1 MIYKKFNFESG
12 SKITEENNLKNIKK
26 IKEKSTKT
34 ILSKELEIGQK
45 VYGTVINIKPY
56 GAFIKI
62 KSGEV
67 GLLHI
72 EDISVARIKSPE
84 ERLHIGQKIPVIVK
98 SIDDNAKKFNL
109 SYKEILGTWQ
119 DNIKDIK
126 VGQELQGTIRET
138 AKGNKGIFIELK
150 PNLVGMS
157 EYKPNY
163 NFGDKVTVIVKKIIP
178 EKHKV
183 KLKII

>member
-1 MIYKKFNFESG
+1 MVYNKFE
-12 SKITEENNLKNIKK
+12 TEELKKNT
-26 IKEKSTKT
+26 KESWTFKD
-34 ILSKELEIGQK
+34 LEVGKK

-56 GAFIKI
+56 GAFVRI
-62 KSGEV
+62 GEGTV

-72 EDISVARIKSPE
+72 EDISVARMKSPE
-84 ERLHIGQKIPVIVK
+84 ERLKIGQEIPVIIK
-98 SIDDNAKKFNL
+98 SIDKKDSKFSL
-109 SYKEILGTWQ
+109 SYKELLGSWQ
-119 DNIKDIK
+119 DNIKDIR
-126 VGQELQGTIRET
+126 VGQEVQGIIRET

-163 NFGDKVTVIVKKIIP
+163 NFGDKVNVVVKKIIP

>member
-1 MIYKKFNFESG
+1 MIYKEINS
-12 SKITEENNLKNIKK
+12 TEDNI
-26 IKEKSTKT
+26 IKEN
-34 ILSKELEIGQK
+34 LSFKDLEVGKK

-56 GAFIKI
+56 GAFIRV
-62 KSGEV
+62 GNGTV

-72 EDISVARIKSPE
+72 EDISVARMKSPE
-84 ERLHIGQKIPVIVK
+84 ERLKIGQEIPLIVK
-98 SIDDNAKKFNL
+98 SIDKKDSRFSL
-109 SYKEILGTWQ
+109 SYKELLGSWQ
-119 DNIKDIK
+119 DNIKGIK
-126 VGQELQGTIRET
+126 VGQELKGIVRET

-163 NFGDKVTVIVKKIIP
+163 NFGDKVNVIVKKIIP

-183 KLKII
+183 KLKIL

>member
-1 MIYKKFNFESG
+1 MVYKKF
-12 SKITEENNLKNIKK
+12 
-26 IKEKSTKT
+26 KT
-34 ILSKELEIGQK
+34 KELNKNTKENWKFNDLEVGKK
-45 VYGTVINIKPY
+45 VYGKVINIKPY
-56 GAFIKI
+56 GAFIKV
-62 KSGEV
+62 GDGTV

-72 EDISVARIKSPE
+72 EDISVARMSSPE
-84 ERLHIGQKIPVIVK
+84 ERLKIGEKIPVIVK
-98 SIDDNAKKFNL
+98 SIDKKDSKFSL
-109 SYKEILGTWQ
+109 SYKELLGSWQ
-119 DNIKDIK
+119 DNIKGIE
-126 VGQELQGTIRET
+126 VGQEIQGIIRET

-163 NFGDKVTVIVKKIIP
+163 NFGDRVNVIVKKIIP

>member
-1 MIYKKFNFESG
+1 MIYNKYNFES
-12 SKITEENNLKNIKK
+12 KNW
-26 IKEKSTKT
+26 SFN
-34 ILSKELEIGQK
+34 ELEVGEK

-56 GAFIKI
+56 GAFVKI
-62 KSGEV
+62 GSETV

-72 EDISVARIKSPE
+72 EDISIARMKSPE
-84 ERLHIGQKIPVIVK
+84 ERLHVGQKIPVIIK
-98 SIDDNAKKFNL
+98 SIDKNNSKFSL
-109 SYKEILGTWQ
+109 SYKELLGTWQ
-119 DNIKDIK
+119 ENIKDIK

-163 NFGDKVTVIVKKIIP
+163 NFGDKVTVLVKKIIP

>member
-1 MIYKKFNFESG
+1 MIYKKF
-12 SKITEENNLKNIKK
+12 ENNNYNQNKQENFLFKD
-26 IKEKSTKT
+26 
-34 ILSKELEIGQK
+34 LEVGKK
-45 VYGTVINIKPY
+45 VYGKVVNIKPY

-62 KSGEV
+62 GENTV

-72 EDISVARIKSPE
+72 EDISVARMKSPA
-84 ERLHIGQKIPVIVK
+84 ERLKIGQEIPVIVK
-98 SIDDNAKKFNL
+98 SIDKETSKFNL
-109 SYKEILGTWQ
+109 SYKEILGTWK
-119 DNIKDIK
+119 DNIKDIQ
-126 VGQELQGTIRET
+126 VGQELKGIIRET

-163 NFGDKVTVIVKKIIP
+163 NFGDEVNVIVKKIIP
-178 EKHKV
+178 EKQKV

>member
-1 MIYKKFNFESG
+1 MIYNKYNFES
-12 SKITEENNLKNIKK
+12 KNW
-26 IKEKSTKT
+26 SFN
-34 ILSKELEIGQK
+34 ELEVGEK

-56 GAFIKI
+56 GAFVKI
-62 KSGEV
+62 GSETV

-72 EDISVARIKSPE
+72 EDISIARMKSPE
-84 ERLHIGQKIPVIVK
+84 ERLKIGQEIPVIIK
-98 SIDDNAKKFNL
+98 SIDKKDSKFSL
-109 SYKEILGTWQ
+109 SYKELLGSWQ
-119 DNIKDIK
+119 DNIKDIR
-126 VGQELQGTIRET
+126 VGQEVQGIIRET

-163 NFGDKVTVIVKKIIP
+163 NFGDKVNVIVKKIIP

-183 KLKII
+183 KLKIL

>member
-1 MIYKKFNFESG
+1 M
-12 SKITEENNLKNIKK
+12 
-26 IKEKSTKT
+26 
-34 ILSKELEIGQK
+34 
-45 VYGTVINIKPY
+45 
-56 GAFIKI
+56 
-62 KSGEV
+62 

-72 EDISVARIKSPE
+72 EDISVARMSSPE
-84 ERLHIGQKIPVIVK
+84 ERLKIGEKIPVIVK
-98 SIDDNAKKFNL
+98 SIDKKDSKFSL
-109 SYKEILGTWQ
+109 SYKELLGSWQ
-119 DNIKDIK
+119 DNIKGIE
-126 VGQELQGTIRET
+126 VGQEIQGIIRET

-163 NFGDKVTVIVKKIIP
+163 NFGDKVNVVVKKIIP

>member
-1 MIYKKFNFESG
+1 MIYKKFD
-12 SKITEENNLKNIKK
+12 
-26 IKEKSTKT
+26 
-34 ILSKELEIGQK
+34 SKELKKSAKENWSFNDLEVGKK

-56 GAFIKI
+56 GAFVKV
-62 KSGEV
+62 GDNTV

-72 EDISVARIKSPE
+72 EDISVARMKSPE
-84 ERLHIGQKIPVIVK
+84 ERLKVGEKIPVIVK
-98 SIDDNAKKFNL
+98 AIDKKDSRFSL
-109 SYKEILGTWQ
+109 SYKELLGSWQ
-119 DNIKDIK
+119 DNIKGIE
-126 VGQELQGTIRET
+126 VGQEIQGIIRET

-163 NFGDKVTVIVKKIIP
+163 NFGDRVNVVVKKIIP

>member
-1 MIYKKFNFESG
+1 MVYKKFE
-12 SKITEENNLKNIKK
+12 TEELKKNT
-26 IKEKSTKT
+26 KESWTFKD
-34 ILSKELEIGQK
+34 LELGKK

-56 GAFIKI
+56 GAFVRI
-62 KSGEV
+62 GEGTV

-72 EDISVARIKSPE
+72 EDISVARMKSPE
-84 ERLHIGQKIPVIVK
+84 ERLKIGQEIPVIIK
-98 SIDDNAKKFNL
+98 SIDKKDSKFSL
-109 SYKEILGTWQ
+109 SYKELLGSWQ
-119 DNIKDIK
+119 DNIKDIR
-126 VGQELQGTIRET
+126 VGQEVQGIIRET

-163 NFGDKVTVIVKKIIP
+163 NFGDKVNVVVKKIIP

-183 KLKII
+183 KLKIL

>member
-1 MIYKKFNFESG
+1 MIYKKFD
-12 SKITEENNLKNIKK
+12 LKSEDEKT
-26 IKEKSTKT
+26 KEMSFN
-34 ILSKELEIGQK
+34 ELEVGQK

-56 GAFIKI
+56 GAFVKI
-62 KSGEV
+62 ESGAV

-72 EDISVARIKSPE
+72 ADISVARMKSPE
-84 ERLHIGQKIPVIVK
+84 ERLHLGQKIPVIVK
-98 SIDDNAKKFNL
+98 SIDNEAKKFSL
-109 SYKEILGTWQ
+109 SYKELLGTWQ
-119 DNIKDIK
+119 DNVKDIRE
-126 VGQELQGTIRET
+126 GQELKGIIRET

-163 NFGDKVTVIVKKIIP
+163 HFGDKVTVLVKKIIP

>member
-1 MIYKKFNFESG
+1 MVYKKF
-12 SKITEENNLKNIKK
+12 KTKENWSFND
-26 IKEKSTKT
+26 
-34 ILSKELEIGQK
+34 LEVGKK
-45 VYGTVINIKPY
+45 VYGKVINIKPY
-56 GAFIKI
+56 GAFIKV
-62 KSGEV
+62 GDGTV

-72 EDISVARIKSPE
+72 EDISVARMSSPE
-84 ERLHIGQKIPVIVK
+84 ERLKIGEKIPVIVK
-98 SIDDNAKKFNL
+98 SIDKKDSKFSL
-109 SYKEILGTWQ
+109 SYKELLGSWQ
-119 DNIKDIK
+119 DNIKGIE
-126 VGQELQGTIRET
+126 VGQEIQGIIRET

-163 NFGDKVTVIVKKIIP
+163 NFGDKVNVVVKKIIP

>member
-1 MIYKKFNFESG
+1 MIYKKFDFESE
-12 SKITEENNLKNIKK
+12 TKK
-26 IKEKSTKT
+26 TKEVAFD
-34 ILSKELEIGQK
+34 ELEIGRK
-45 VYGTVINIKPY
+45 VYGKVINIKPY
-56 GAFIKI
+56 GAFVKI
-62 KSGEV
+62 ESGAV

-84 ERLHIGQKIPVIVK
+84 ERLHLGQKIPVIVK
-98 SIDDNAKKFNL
+98 SIDKQSKKFNL
-109 SYKEILGTWQ
+109 SYKEMLGTWQ
-119 DNIKDIK
+119 ENIKNVK
-126 VGQELQGTIRET
+126 VGQKMQGIIRET

-163 NFGDKVTVIVKKIIP
+163 HFGDKVTVLVKKIIP

>member
-1 MIYKKFNFESG
+1 MVYNKF
-12 SKITEENNLKNIKK
+12 KTKENWSFND
-26 IKEKSTKT
+26 
-34 ILSKELEIGQK
+34 LEVGKK
-45 VYGTVINIKPY
+45 VYGKVINIKPY
-56 GAFIKI
+56 GAFIKV
-62 KSGEV
+62 GDGTV

-72 EDISVARIKSPE
+72 EDISVARMSSPE
-84 ERLHIGQKIPVIVK
+84 ERLKIGEKIPVIVK
-98 SIDDNAKKFNL
+98 SIDKKDSKFSL
-109 SYKEILGTWQ
+109 SYKELLGSWQ
-119 DNIKDIK
+119 DNIKGIE
-126 VGQELQGTIRET
+126 VGQEIQGIIRET

-163 NFGDKVTVIVKKIIP
+163 NFGDKVNVVVKKIIP

>member
-1 MIYKKFNFESG
+1 MIYKNFKFDENKKTKESLA
-12 SKITEENNLKNIKK
+12 IN
-26 IKEKSTKT
+26 
-34 ILSKELEIGQK
+34 EIEVGKK

-56 GAFIKI
+56 GAFVKI
-62 KSGEV
+62 ENGAV

-72 EDISVARIKSPE
+72 EDISIARMKSPE
-84 ERLHIGQKIPVIVK
+84 ERLHIGQKIPVLIK
-98 SIDDNAKKFNL
+98 SIDIKENKFNL
-109 SYKEILGTWQ
+109 SYKELLGSWQ
-119 DNIKDIK
+119 DNIKDVK
-126 VGQELQGTIRET
+126 VGQEMPGIIRET

>member
-1 MIYKKFNFESG
+1 M
-12 SKITEENNLKNIKK
+12 
-26 IKEKSTKT
+26 
-34 ILSKELEIGQK
+34 
-45 VYGTVINIKPY
+45 
-56 GAFIKI
+56 
-62 KSGEV
+62 

-84 ERLHIGQKIPVIVK
+84 ERLHLGQKIPVIVK
-98 SIDDNAKKFNL
+98 SIDKQSKKFNL
-109 SYKEILGTWQ
+109 SYKEMLGTWQ
-119 DNIKDIK
+119 ENIKNVK
-126 VGQELQGTIRET
+126 VGQEMQGIIRET

-163 NFGDKVTVIVKKIIP
+163 HFGDKVTVLVKKIIP

-183 KLKII
+183 KLKTV

>member
-1 MIYKKFNFESG
+1 MIYKEINS
-12 SKITEENNLKNIKK
+12 TEDNI
-26 IKEKSTKT
+26 IKEN
-34 ILSKELEIGQK
+34 LSFKDLEVGKK

-56 GAFIKI
+56 GAFIRV
-62 KSGEV
+62 GNGTV

-72 EDISVARIKSPE
+72 EDISIARMKSPE
-84 ERLHIGQKIPVIVK
+84 ERLKIGQEIPLIVK
-98 SIDDNAKKFNL
+98 SIDKKDSRFSL
-109 SYKEILGTWQ
+109 SYKELLGSWQ
-119 DNIKDIK
+119 DNIKGIK
-126 VGQELQGTIRET
+126 VGQELKGIVRET

-163 NFGDKVTVIVKKIIP
+163 NFGDKVNVIVKKIIP

-183 KLKII
+183 KLKIL

>member
-1 MIYKKFNFESG
+1 MVYKKFD
-12 SKITEENNLKNIKK
+12 
-26 IKEKSTKT
+26 
-34 ILSKELEIGQK
+34 SKELKKNEKNNWSFNDLKVGKK

-56 GAFIKI
+56 GAFIRV
-62 KSGEV
+62 GDGTV

-72 EDISVARIKSPE
+72 EDISVARMKSPE
-84 ERLHIGQKIPVIVK
+84 ERLKIGQEIPVIIK
-98 SIDDNAKKFNL
+98 SIDKKDSKFSL
-109 SYKEILGTWQ
+109 SYKELLGSWQ
-119 DNIKDIK
+119 DNIKGIEE
-126 VGQELQGTIRET
+126 GQELKGIVRET

-163 NFGDKVTVIVKKIIP
+163 NFGDKVNVVVKKIIP

-183 KLKII
+183 KLKIL

>member
-1 MIYKKFNFESG
+1 MIYKKFDFESE
-12 SKITEENNLKNIKK
+12 TKK
-26 IKEKSTKT
+26 TKEVAFD
-34 ILSKELEIGQK
+34 ELEIGRK
-45 VYGTVINIKPY
+45 VYGKVINIKPY
-56 GAFIKI
+56 GAFVKI
-62 KSGEV
+62 ESGAV

-84 ERLHIGQKIPVIVK
+84 ERLHLGQKIPVIVK
-98 SIDDNAKKFNL
+98 SIDKQSKKFNL
-109 SYKEILGTWQ
+109 SYKEMLGAWQ
-119 DNIKDIK
+119 ENIKNVK
-126 VGQELQGTIRET
+126 VGQEMQGIIRET

-163 NFGDKVTVIVKKIIP
+163 HFGDKVTVLVKKIIP
-178 EKHKV
+178 EKHNV

>member
-1 MIYKKFNFESG
+1 MIYKKF
-12 SKITEENNLKNIKK
+12 
-26 IKEKSTKT
+26 
-34 ILSKELEIGQK
+34 ELESKYKKTKENSFKALEVGQR

-56 GAFIKI
+56 GAFVKI
-62 KSGEV
+62 ESGAV

-72 EDISVARIKSPE
+72 EDISVARMKSPE

-98 SIDDNAKKFNL
+98 LVDTKENKFCF
-109 SYKEILGTWQ
+109 SYKELLGSWQ
-119 DNIKDIK
+119 DNIKDIE
-126 VGQELQGTIRET
+126 VGQELKGIIRET

-163 NFGDKVTVIVKKIIP
+163 NFGDKVTVVVKKIIP

>member
-1 MIYKKFNFESG
+1 MIYKKFDIESE
-12 SKITEENNLKNIKK
+12 SEKIN
-26 IKEKSTKT
+26 EKSFNQ
-34 ILSKELEIGQK
+34 LEVGQK
-45 VYGTVINIKPY
+45 VYGKIINIKPY
-56 GAFIKI
+56 GAFVKI
-62 KSGEV
+62 EGGAV

-98 SIDDNAKKFNL
+98 SIDNGAKKFNL

-119 DNIKDIK
+119 DNIKDIR

-163 NFGDKVTVIVKKIIP
+163 NFGDKVTVLVKKIIP

>member
-1 MIYKKFNFESG
+1 MVYNKFE
-12 SKITEENNLKNIKK
+12 TEELKKNT
-26 IKEKSTKT
+26 KESWTFKD
-34 ILSKELEIGQK
+34 LEVGKK

-56 GAFIKI
+56 GAFVRI
-62 KSGEV
+62 GEGTV

-72 EDISVARIKSPE
+72 EDISVARMKSPE
-84 ERLHIGQKIPVIVK
+84 ERLKIGQEIPVIIK
-98 SIDDNAKKFNL
+98 SIDKKDSKFSL
-109 SYKEILGTWQ
+109 SYKELLGSWQ
-119 DNIKDIK
+119 DNIKDIR
-126 VGQELQGTIRET
+126 VGQEVQGIIRET

-163 NFGDKVTVIVKKIIP
+163 NFGDKVNVVVKKIIP

-183 KLKII
+183 KLKIL

>member
-1 MIYKKFNFESG
+1 MIYKKFDFESE
-12 SKITEENNLKNIKK
+12 TKK
-26 IKEKSTKT
+26 TKEVAFD
-34 ILSKELEIGQK
+34 ELEIGRK
-45 VYGTVINIKPY
+45 VYGKVINIKPY
-56 GAFIKI
+56 GAFVKI
-62 KSGEV
+62 ESGAV

-84 ERLHIGQKIPVIVK
+84 ERLHLGQKIPVIVK
-98 SIDDNAKKFNL
+98 SIDKQSKKFNL
-109 SYKEILGTWQ
+109 SYKEMLGTWQ
-119 DNIKDIK
+119 ENIKNVK
-126 VGQELQGTIRET
+126 VGQEMQGIIRET

-163 NFGDKVTVIVKKIIP
+163 HFGDKVTVLVKKIIP

>member
-1 MIYKKFNFESG
+1 MIYKKFDIESE
-12 SKITEENNLKNIKK
+12 SEKTN
-26 IKEKSTKT
+26 EKSFNQ
-34 ILSKELEIGQK
+34 LEVGQK
-45 VYGTVINIKPY
+45 VYGKIINIMPY
-56 GAFIKI
+56 GAFVKI
-62 KSGEV
+62 EGGAV

-98 SIDDNAKKFNL
+98 SVDKQAKKFNL

-163 NFGDKVTVIVKKIIP
+163 NFGDKVTVLVKKIIP

>member
-1 MIYKKFNFESG
+1 MVYNKFE
-12 SKITEENNLKNIKK
+12 TEELKKNT
-26 IKEKSTKT
+26 KESWTFKD
-34 ILSKELEIGQK
+34 LEVGKK

-56 GAFIKI
+56 GVFVRI
-62 KSGEV
+62 GEGTV

-72 EDISVARIKSPE
+72 EDISVARMKSPE
-84 ERLHIGQKIPVIVK
+84 ERLKIGQEIPVIIK
-98 SIDDNAKKFNL
+98 SIDKKDSKFSL
-109 SYKEILGTWQ
+109 SYKELLGSWQ
-119 DNIKDIK
+119 DNIKDIR
-126 VGQELQGTIRET
+126 VGQEVQGIIRET

-163 NFGDKVTVIVKKIIP
+163 NFGDKVNVVVKKIIP

-183 KLKII
+183 KLKIL

>member
-1 MIYKKFNFESG
+1 MVYKKF
-12 SKITEENNLKNIKK
+12 KTKENWSFND
-26 IKEKSTKT
+26 
-34 ILSKELEIGQK
+34 LEVGKK
-45 VYGTVINIKPY
+45 VYGKVINIKPY
-56 GAFIKI
+56 GAFIKV
-62 KSGEV
+62 GDGTV

-72 EDISVARIKSPE
+72 EDISVARMSSPE
-84 ERLHIGQKIPVIVK
+84 ERLKIGEKIPVIVK
-98 SIDDNAKKFNL
+98 SIDKRDSKFSL
-109 SYKEILGTWQ
+109 SYKELLGSWQ
-119 DNIKDIK
+119 DNIKGIE
-126 VGQELQGTIRET
+126 VGQEIQGIIRET

-163 NFGDKVTVIVKKIIP
+163 NFGDKVNVVVKKIIP

>member
-1 MIYKKFNFESG
+1 MVYNKF
-12 SKITEENNLKNIKK
+12 KTKENWSFND
-26 IKEKSTKT
+26 
-34 ILSKELEIGQK
+34 LEVGKK
-45 VYGTVINIKPY
+45 VYGKVINIKPY
-56 GAFIKI
+56 GAFIKV
-62 KSGEV
+62 GDGTV

-72 EDISVARIKSPE
+72 EDISVARMSSPE
-84 ERLHIGQKIPVIVK
+84 ERLKIGEKIPVIVK
-98 SIDDNAKKFNL
+98 SIDKKESKFSL
-109 SYKEILGTWQ
+109 SYKELLGSWQ
-119 DNIKDIK
+119 DNIKGIE
-126 VGQELQGTIRET
+126 VGQEIQGIIRET

-163 NFGDKVTVIVKKIIP
+163 NFGDKVNVVVKKIIP

>member
-1 MIYKKFNFESG
+1 MVYKKFE
-12 SKITEENNLKNIKK
+12 TEELKKNT
-26 IKEKSTKT
+26 KESWTFKD
-34 ILSKELEIGQK
+34 LEVGKK

-56 GAFIKI
+56 GAFVRI
-62 KSGEV
+62 GEGTV

-72 EDISVARIKSPE
+72 EDISVARMKSPE
-84 ERLHIGQKIPVIVK
+84 ERLKIGQEIPVIIK
-98 SIDDNAKKFNL
+98 SIDKKDSKFSL
-109 SYKEILGTWQ
+109 SYKELLGSWQ
-119 DNIKDIK
+119 DNIKDIR
-126 VGQELQGTIRET
+126 VGQEVQGIIRET

-163 NFGDKVTVIVKKIIP
+163 NFGDKVNVVVKKIIP